1 MAGDWIKMR
10 AALTT
15 CPKVAAM
22 ARAISLTD
30 EFVGLSRHAMRLL
43 VVGGLHA
50 VWAAVNE
57 HTSDGVMAN
66 AYPEDVDDI
75 AGIDGFGSAMR
86 SAGWLEV
93 DEAAQTLTFPNF
105 GQWNTP
111 AKDTTAAERMRKHR
125 AKQDVTRNSVT
136 VTEPLRVTVAPDKTR
151 QERDTDIPA
160 APVPT
165 TEPAKPS
172 RSRAKPSGVSWDPE
186 AGWKGITDA
195 DRQEWATAFPGAVLA
210 QELAKAASWLRAN
223 PQRAGRRNWRR
234 FVVNWLQRCQDKGG
248 TNREPGRRP
257 EEEGRR
263 QSLERTAAAFAN
275 ARPGSY
281 RRPAEVVALADQ
293 LRLPKEDR

>member
-1 MAGDWIKMR
+1 M
-10 AALTT
+10 
-15 CPKVAAM
+15 
-22 ARAISLTD
+22 
-30 EFVGLSRHAMRLL
+30 
-43 VVGGLHA
+43 
-50 VWAAVNE
+50 
-57 HTSDGVMAN
+57 
-66 AYPEDVDDI
+66 
-75 AGIDGFGSAMR
+75 
-86 SAGWLEV
+86 
-93 DEAAQTLTFPNF
+93 
-105 GQWNTP
+105 
-111 AKDTTAAERMRKHR
+111 
-125 AKQDVTRNSVT
+125 
-136 VTEPLRVTVAPDKTR
+136 
-151 QERDTDIPA
+151 
-160 APVPT
+160 
-165 TEPAKPS
+165 
-172 RSRAKPSGVSWDPE
+172 SWDPE

>member
-86 SAGWLEV
+86 PH
-93 DEAAQTLTFPNF
+93 FP
-105 GQWNTP
+105 
-111 AKDTTAAERMRKHR
+111 
-125 AKQDVTRNSVT
+125 
-136 VTEPLRVTVAPDKTR
+136 
-151 QERDTDIPA
+151 
-160 APVPT
+160 
-165 TEPAKPS
+165 
-172 RSRAKPSGVSWDPE
+172 
-186 AGWKGITDA
+186 
-195 DRQEWATAFPGAVLA
+195 
-210 QELAKAASWLRAN
+210 
-223 PQRAGRRNWRR
+223 
-234 FVVNWLQRCQDKGG
+234 
-248 TNREPGRRP
+248 
-257 EEEGRR
+257 
-263 QSLERTAAAFAN
+263 
-275 ARPGSY
+275 
-281 RRPAEVVALADQ
+281 Q
-293 LRLPKEDR
+293 LRTVEHASERHNRRRKNAKTPGKTGCYA